1 MFSKKLFK
9 KINFLSSSLAQAR
22 KKNSLIDPLPSYISR
37 NLEIVKRIRNFAEAK
52 LEWHPIGFKI
62 GGTNPKIM
70 SILKCKEP
78 FYSYLFKEQ
87 TFINNK
93 VLKLTPNTLG
103 IELEL
108 AFKISK
114 NIFKRKIK
122 SKDQLKNYI
131 QGVVP
136 AIELVGLRQK
146 LKKINNVGQA
156 MVDFGLNISLVK
168 SKTYKPKDFLR
179 LLSKTKLTNLKNK
192 KFYFGHTK
200 NVMAN
205 PINALFWLIN
215 ELQKKDI
222 SLDKDFW
229 VSTGSTTS
237 IVPVKKGDKFSGE
250 IFNIGKVN
258 VSF

>member
-1 MFSKKLFK
+1 MFSKELFK

-22 KKNSLIDPLPSYISR
+22 KKSTLIDPLPAYISK
-37 NLEIVKRIRNFAEAK
+37 NLEIVKKIRNFAEAK

-62 GGTNPKIM
+62 GGTNPEIM
-70 SILKCKEP
+70 SILKGKEP

-93 VLKLTPNTLG
+93 FLKLTPNTLG

-122 SKDQLKNYI
+122 SKNELKNYI
-131 QGVVP
+131 QGVAP

-146 LKKINNVGQA
+146 LKRINNVGQA

-168 SKTYKPKDFLR
+168 SKTYKPKNFLK

-200 NVMAN
+200 NVMGN

-222 SLDKDFW
+222 SLNKDFW

-237 IVPVKKGDKFSGE
+237 IVPIKKGDKFSGE

>member
-1 MFSKKLFK
+1 MSSEISPAKIHFFSE
-9 KINFLSSSLAQAR
+9 NLARAR
-22 KKNSLIDPLPSYISR
+22 KKNFLTDALPAYISKDL
-37 NLEIVKRIRNFAEAK
+37 NIVKKIRNFAEAK
-52 LEWHPIGFKI
+52 LEWNPIGFKI
-62 GGTNPKIM
+62 GGTNPEIM
-70 SILKCKEP
+70 SILKGKEP

-93 VLKLTPNTLG
+93 LLKLSPNTLG

-114 NIFKRKIK
+114 NIFKRRIK
-122 SKDQLKNYI
+122 SKNQLKNHI
-131 QGVVP
+131 QGVAP

-146 LKKINNVGQA
+146 LKRINNVGQA
-156 MVDFGLNISLVK
+156 MADFGLNISLVK
-168 SKTYKPKDFLR
+168 SKTYKSKDFLK
-179 LLSKTKLTNLKNK
+179 LLFKTKLTNLKNK
-192 KFYFGHTK
+192 KIYFGHTK
-200 NVMAN
+200 NVMGN

>member
-22 KKNSLIDPLPSYISR
+22 KKSTLIDPLPAYISR
-37 NLEIVKRIRNFAEAK
+37 NLEIVKKIRNFAEAK

-62 GGTNPKIM
+62 GGTNPEIM
-70 SILKCKEP
+70 SILKGKEP

-93 VLKLTPNTLG
+93 LLKLTPNTLG

-122 SKDQLKNYI
+122 SKNELKNYI
-131 QGVVP
+131 QGVAP

-146 LKKINNVGQA
+146 LKRINHVGQA

-168 SKTYKPKDFLR
+168 SKIYKKRNVMKLS
-179 LLSKTKLTNLKNK
+179 SKTKLTNLKNK

-200 NVMAN
+200 NVMGN

-222 SLDKDFW
+222 SLNNDFW

-237 IVPVKKGDKFSGE
+237 IVPIKKGDKFSGE

>member
-1 MFSKKLFK
+1 
-9 KINFLSSSLAQAR
+9 
-22 KKNSLIDPLPSYISR
+22 
-37 NLEIVKRIRNFAEAK
+37 
-52 LEWHPIGFKI
+52 
-62 GGTNPKIM
+62 M
-70 SILKCKEP
+70 SILKGKEP

-93 VLKLTPNTLG
+93 LLKLSPNTLG

-114 NIFKRKIK
+114 NIFKRRIK
-122 SKDQLKNYI
+122 SKNQLKNHI
-131 QGVVP
+131 QGVAP

-146 LKKINNVGQA
+146 LKRINNVGQA
-156 MVDFGLNISLVK
+156 MADFGLNISLVK
-168 SKTYKPKDFLR
+168 SKTYKSKDFLK
-179 LLSKTKLTNLKNK
+179 LLFKTKLTNLKNK
-192 KFYFGHTK
+192 KIYFGHTK
-200 NVMAN
+200 NVMGN

>member
-22 KKNSLIDPLPSYISR
+22 KKSTLIDPLPVYISR
-37 NLEIVKRIRNFAEAK
+37 NLEIVKKIRNFAEAK

-62 GGTNPKIM
+62 GGTNPEIM
-70 SILKCKEP
+70 NILKGKKP

-93 VLKLTPNTLG
+93 LLKLTPNTLG

-108 AFKISK
+108 AFKINK
-114 NIFKRKIK
+114 NIFKKKIY
-122 SKDQLKNYI
+122 SKNQLKNYI
-131 QGVVP
+131 QGVAP

-146 LKKINNVGQA
+146 LKRINNVGQA

-168 SKTYKPKDFLR
+168 SKTYKPKDAFKLI
-179 LLSKTKLTNLKNK
+179 SKTKLTNLKNK

-200 NVMAN
+200 NVMGN
-205 PINALFWLIN
+205 PINALFWLVN

-222 SLDKDFW
+222 SLNKDFW